1 LELGGCF
8 CFGWCEE
15 KMEDAG
21 GGLGPRGGEGIYSGW
36 GGGDGMDERIRPL
49 RGHVLAILVRGY

>member
-1 LELGGCF
+1 
-8 CFGWCEE
+8 
-15 KMEDAG
+15 MEDAG